1 MSLRPRTWFPW
12 FAMAWLAAPACLP
25 DDPIDDNDPFDD
37 DDDDDFSP
45 SDPEDCPIWAPEY
58 KVGFVRQFSVTE
70 DTDRIATFTG
80 LQSWQGGVYWQ
91 DEIFAVDLDGIETWV
106 YDHCRDGNLY
116 RVGMEEPD
124 GTLTLF
130 NPPVLQLSTDLEP
143 GSAWTS
149 EYNLL
154 FRQFTERY
162 EVVGIEPIEIA
173 AGSFDALHVSMR
185 LSYIENDEPVILYW
199 DNYYVEELGL
209 VMQDSTSPTHFELES
224 WEMPEEWR

>member
-1 MSLRPRTWFPW
+1 MPLRPRTWFL
-12 FAMAWLAAPACLP
+12 WLATVWLAVPGCLP

-37 DDDDDFSP
+37 DDDDFSP
-45 SDPEDCPIWAPEY
+45 SDPEDCPVWAPEY
-58 KVGFVRQFSVTE
+58 KAGFVREFTVTD
-70 DTDRIATFTG
+70 DTDRIATYQG
-80 LQSWQGGVYWQ
+80 LQPWQGGVYWQ
-91 DEIFAVDLDGIETWV
+91 DEIFAADLDGIETWV

-130 NPPVLQLSTDLEP
+130 NPPVLQLSADLEP

-154 FRQFTERY
+154 FRPFTERY
-162 EVVGIEPIEIA
+162 EVLGIEPIEIA

-185 LSYIENDEPVILYW
+185 LSYIENDQPVILYW

-209 VMQDSTSPTHFELES
+209 VMQDSDTPTHFELAS

>member
-1 MSLRPRTWFPW
+1 MTIRPRR
-12 FAMAWLAAPACLP
+12 WLLALALPALLACGCLP

-80 LQSWQGGVYWQ
+80 LQSWLGGVYWQ
-91 DEIFAVDLDGIETWV
+91 DEIFAGDLDGIETWV

-224 WEMPEEWR
+224 WEMPEEW